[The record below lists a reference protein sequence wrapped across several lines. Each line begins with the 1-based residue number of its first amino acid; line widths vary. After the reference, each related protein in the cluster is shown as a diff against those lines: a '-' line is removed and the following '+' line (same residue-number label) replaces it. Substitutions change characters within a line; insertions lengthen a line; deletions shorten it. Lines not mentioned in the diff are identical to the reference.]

1 MVRFQVAYLARGQA
15 QETEPG
21 RRALEGTGRV
31 LNISKS
37 GALIESAD
45 QLVPVG
51 SRIKL
56 RFSFLEDSVPVEVPA
71 LVVRETEGGFA
82 VEFKKLSTRTRAVL
96 GVAIAKLRASEDDY
110 HAEDSITLLKS

>member
-1 MVRFQVAYLARGQA
+1 MVRFRVAFLARGQT

-21 RRALEGTGRV
+21 RKTFEGTGRV
-31 LNISKS
+31 INISKT
-37 GALIESAD
+37 GALIEGVD
-45 QLVPVG
+45 QPVPAG

-71 LVVRETEGGFA
+71 LVMRETEGGFA
-82 VEFKKLSTRTRAVL
+82 VEFKKLSLRTRAVL

-110 HAEDSITLLKS
+110 RAEDDITLLKS